1 VATWDN
7 AKRIVKDSAA
17 IIDRSGEGIYDDNF
31 VVLFWEC
38 PEARYVNE
46 CVCFLNDSTQSVVAA
61 GSQFADVPF
70 ADALFH
76 LHAYYDEQRQ
86 RIYRVLMRHPISY
99 LADNWSVA
107 NSKWKLYGGE
117 TFTHGPSTMRVLY
130 MQNVAHDD
138 ALAFEEQSFSESL
151 SDSVYLLGGEL
162 LDGEWYSIKRRS
174 EVNPKT
180 GLYTIYWYLS
190 EFRNED
196 LYFRYSATPN
206 ITKGHLFKWD
216 TTEELIEQILSE
228 TGFLSNGHQIEFYT
242 DFTGDTAPS
251 ALSER
256 AYWYKPYLD
265 RVNGESVYYD
275 ASGTYARWH
284 NGAQRVISAVADVG
298 GAPTDYFEEQDDPA
312 NEYIAEGSA
321 WSGTITLTDGA
332 GGYQTLADDV
342 SGRNVVYKRTSRDE
356 NDRLFDWEIELT
368 WSTSQELYSRI
379 YSGKNVI
386 KGNYYKWG
394 ITEDEFD
401 ELFLHSLFDNST
413 GENIGPPELI
423 GVSGAYIGDI
433 SNKDIGYLEHDD
445 NGRAIFKSADDTIA
459 LFHSDYTGTGKW
471 YFFETVTSQ
480 FLYEAES
487 DASLPPNTGWVTIGG
502 TGTLTW
508 VGLHFSYPTDVSALW
523 EATTGRT
530 VGVRK
535 LARAGSDGL
544 FDAEIEIV
552 WVTGSSKSVTTAGQI
567 LFTGTNITPD
577 SSTEVCMKADG
588 SLVTWSAFKT
598 YLSALRVSPRVQ
610 LNPDGTLNYEAVA
623 RVEGDAL
630 TLRYSPNDHLL
641 IDRTFGY
648 GLDEEDIQNVLENTS
663 VVPPT
668 SFITGS

>member
-1 VATWDN
+1 MTDFKTLLDEKN
-7 AKRIVKDSAA
+7 ARALDRRGVELLAQTEIKRWFPDIHEEQRA
-17 IIDRSGEGIYDDNF
+17 
-31 VVLFWEC
+31 
-38 PEARYVNE
+38 E
-46 CVCFLNDSTQSVVAA
+46 CVAYLNTKTSVLNDSVSA
-61 GSQFADVPF
+61 
-70 ADALFH
+70 
-76 LHAYYDEQRQ
+76 R
-86 RIYRVLMRHPISY
+86 
-99 LADNWSVA
+99 
-107 NSKWKLYGGE
+107 
-117 TFTHGPSTMRVLY
+117 
-130 MQNVAHDD
+130 
-138 ALAFEEQSFSESL
+138 SFVE
-151 SDSVYLLGGEL
+151 
-162 LDGEWYSIKRRS
+162 
-174 EVNPKT
+174 NP
-180 GLYTIYWYLS
+180 
-190 EFRNED
+190 
-196 LYFRYSATPN
+196 
-206 ITKGHLFKWD
+206 
-216 TTEELIEQILSE
+216 
-228 TGFLSNGHQIEFYT
+228 
-242 DFTGDTAPS
+242 
-251 ALSER
+251 
-256 AYWYKPYLD
+256 
-265 RVNGESVYYD
+265 RVNGEALSGLWRMVYAGTEEGRSGIVQVLRKGFITTLGTGGAVDWSEFYIVNEQGFHSSHEMPVLRLNNVAPEAAHD
-275 ASGTYARWH
+275 LVAYLNQDTFTDIAYRDDTLSGTWNRIKV
-284 NGAQRVISAVADVG
+284 RSDVQE
-298 GAPTDYFEEQDDPA
+298 D
-312 NEYIAEGSA
+312 GSY
-321 WSGTITLTDGA
+321 TIDLFLTDTLNETLYFTFMETA
-332 GGYQTLADDV
+332 GVRKGFLYRREATQASVDEVTDATWFDSDGNKYTEAGTDCYRIGGQDTLPAGWTVVNKSTRRDDGGDLLWDMDV
-342 SGRNVVYKRTSRDE
+342 
-356 NDRLFDWEIELT
+356 EIT

-379 YSGKNVI
+379 YSGKNTI

-423 GVSGAYIGDI
+423 GVSGINIGDI

-445 NGRAIFKSADDTIA
+445 NGRAIFKSADETIA
-459 LFHSDYTGTGKW
+459 VFHSDYTGTGKW